1 MFAIVDIETCGG
13 KFNYPNGRI
22 IDICIVIHDGLSV
35 VDKFSTLI
43 DPECY
48 ISSFYTSISGITNQ
62 MVTGAPTF
70 AQVARQILD
79 FTEGRIFVAHN
90 VNFDYNFIAGEFL
103 NIGYEFTRK
112 KLCTV
117 QMSRKLMPGYPS
129 YSLGK
134 LCANIGITIHNRH
147 RAEGDAMATVELFD
161 RLLKLRK

>member
-13 KFNYPNGRI
+13 RFNYPNGRI

-43 DPECY
+43 NPECY
-48 ISSFYTSISGITNQ
+48 ISSFYTSISGITNE
-62 MVTGAPTF
+62 MVKDAPTF
-70 AQVARQILD
+70 AQVARKIVEY
-79 FTEGRIFVAHN
+79 TEDRTFVAHN
-90 VNFDYNFIAGEFL
+90 VSFDYNFIHGEFTAL
-103 NIGYEFTRK
+103 GYHFERK

-117 QMSRKLMPGYPS
+117 QMSRKLMPGYKS

-134 LCANIGITIHNRH
+134 LCDQIGITINNRH
-147 RAEGDAMATVELFD
+147 RAEGDAIATAALFD